1 MESCS
6 ILLRAPH
13 KSAAPAFSW
22 VPTAAR
28 AERAWPKRIPDPT
41 SSAPALLQL
50 LRGLSLRELLQK
62 HLQQHRNTSDGSP
75 AHKLSPSSAA
85 FLISPSL
92 PALVFTSK
100 RPPEHCK
107 LFNFQQAALR
117 SGKLK
122 FKALIK
128 AGKKK
133 KKTCILRKKSK
144 MKFSRRSSASEMGL
158 PCARRVWWEVTEG
171 RRNFVLP
178 SPTSP
183 SLEAR
188 GETGRRPRRGI
199 MSQ

>member
-62 HLQQHRNTSDGSP
+62 HLQQHRNTSDSSP

-133 KKTCILRKKSK
+133 KDLHLKEEKQDEIQPQEQCQRDGFAVRPARLVGSDGGPPKLRPPIAYIPES
-144 MKFSRRSSASEMGL
+144 
-158 PCARRVWWEVTEG
+158 
-171 RRNFVLP
+171 
-178 SPTSP
+178 
-183 SLEAR
+183 
-188 GETGRRPRRGI
+188 
-199 MSQ
+199 